1 MVYKLYKPTNITGVS
16 GLTVGLTMIF
26 LRPRFQT
33 IFGRIF
39 CVSFVWHQTG
49 MHRCL
54 ERPRNSGMLCTASSR
69 PCTSDSLNDW
79 WIESMVYPSDD
90 WWWLVMTGVVSV
102 TAAASLEV
110 HFKNCQ
116 RRVRR
121 ECGPSFCVSG
131 FLESRWILCNDLE
144 FEAHT
149 HTHTLS
155 VYLSIYLSNLI

>member
-1 MVYKLYKPTNITGVS
+1 
-16 GLTVGLTMIF
+16 
-26 LRPRFQT
+26 
-33 IFGRIF
+33 
-39 CVSFVWHQTG
+39 
-49 MHRCL
+49 
-54 ERPRNSGMLCTASSR
+54 
-69 PCTSDSLNDW
+69 
-79 WIESMVYPSDD
+79 
-90 WWWLVMTGVVSV
+90 MTGVVSV

-149 HTHTLS
+149 HTLS
-155 VYLSIYLSNLI
+155 VYLSIYLI